1 MAGLVVLGPL
11 GACGRSEPAAEAEKP
26 VGVSVQPVRRQSIR
40 DAATAS
46 GLVVPAAAGEW
57 TIYAPSSAQIARL
70 PLKEQDPIAVGDVLV
85 QFEIASVTHELNLRQ
100 AAVTE
105 ATARSDRAK
114 AEFARMSG
122 LFERGIASRN
132 AFESARA
139 EQTTSASVLTQAI
152 AELEATKIENSQAT
166 IRARFAGIVARVY
179 HAEGDFVGNSPTDP
193 ILQVV
198 DPTRM
203 QVAAQFPIPTAQAQS
218 TTPSPVEAAVAVNI
232 VRRRIVNEPSTGGG
246 GGGGGGTVDLTEV
259 NNRLTALEEYD
270 IAVEARI
277 VALEAAN
284 AALSG
289 RIAVLEDILLTV
301 TTDRLIGRWSPGEGP
316 AQEIKIGTGLDLV
329 GDTLV
334 NTGGGVSVSAFTT
347 GFSSG
352 FE

>member
-1 MAGLVVLGPL
+1 MPYPTPSKELQLKRQASTPGKGVGAGGTGHGTHDINVPEMPPPPAGL
-11 GACGRSEPAAEAEKP
+11 
-26 VGVSVQPVRRQSIR
+26 
-40 DAATAS
+40 
-46 GLVVPAAAGEW
+46 
-57 TIYAPSSAQIARL
+57 
-70 PLKEQDPIAVGDVLV
+70 
-85 QFEIASVTHELNLRQ
+85 
-100 AAVTE
+100 
-105 ATARSDRAK
+105 
-114 AEFARMSG
+114 
-122 LFERGIASRN
+122 
-132 AFESARA
+132 
-139 EQTTSASVLTQAI
+139 
-152 AELEATKIENSQAT
+152 NSQQQ
-166 IRARFAGIVARVY
+166 RKWNDDWGRWR
-179 HAEGDFVGNSPTDP
+179 EN
-193 ILQVV
+193 L
-198 DPTRM
+198 
-203 QVAAQFPIPTAQAQS
+203 AAQFPIPTAQAQS

-301 TTDRLIGRWSPGEGP
+301 TTDRLLGRWSPGEGP

-329 GDTLV
+329 GDTIV